1 MWGRASQI
9 TPYPFMG
16 FCYKTM
22 KTKRLKPYLLN
33 IKVLSVNTGY
43 KMI

>member
-1 MWGRASQI
+1 
-9 TPYPFMG
+9 MG

-33 IKVLSVNTGY
+33 IKVLSINTSY
-43 KMI
+43 NRVLHFS